1 MNIIEKLYNVC
12 SEHRAGDYSEIS
24 TQWKVEKY
32 QKLKEKLNPELADE
46 LDELVDEIMSSNL
59 EELEENFRQGFC
71 MGAEL
76 MLEIKNADIKKDR
89 LIPIFFPFFPVIF
102 QFLAASLLLLL
113 LVFLLARSRSKRN

>member
-24 TQWKVEKY
+24 TQCKVEKY
-32 QKLKEKLNPELADE
+32 QKLKEKLNPE